1 DRPETHALL
10 AALGELHVH
19 GVPVTW
25 AQWFAGAGARRVDLP
40 TYAFQ
45 HQRYWP
51 EAAPRPQAAAESGDA
66 EFWAAVESGDLA
78 ALAGQLGADAV
89 DALTPALPVLT
100 TWRRSRDRDTALDGW
115 SYRIGWE
122 PVRPAPATGL
132 SGRWLVATVGGG
144 ADAGVVKTLVD
155 AGARVDSVTMPATAG
170 RRELGERLRRISEEG
185 WAGVLCV
192 LPRLDQPL
200 AHAPAVSAGTAGLLT
215 LTQALTD
222 TGLPGRVWALTRAA
236 LPVTA
241 GERGGDVWA
250 ALAWGLGRA
259 VALEQPDRWGGLVDL
274 PARADRSTRAALVAV
289 LADGTLDQ
297 VAVRRNGVFGRLL
310 LPAAPPAGAGWRPRG
325 TVLVTG
331 GTGALGRHVARWLL
345 ANGAA
350 EVVLASRR
358 GPDAPGAA

>member
-1 DRPETHALL
+1 MAAQRRDRSETAALL

-19 GVPVTW
+19 GVPLTW
-25 AQWFAGAGARRVDLP
+25 AQWFAGTGAARVDLP

-51 EAAPRPQAAAESGDA
+51 ESAPRPQAVPEHDA

-78 ALAGQLGADAV
+78 ALAGQLGGDAV
-89 DALTPALPVLT
+89 DALAPALPVLS
-100 TWRRSRDRDTALDGW
+100 TWRRSRDRGTALDGW

-122 PVRPAPATGL
+122 PVRPAPTSGL

-144 ADAGVVKTLVD
+144 ADAGVAKTLAE
-155 AGARVDSVTMPATAG
+155 AGARVDTVTVPSTLG
-170 RRELGERLRRISEEG
+170 RRELGERLRTISGEG

-192 LPRLDQPL
+192 LPRQDQPL
-200 AHAPAVSAGTAGLLT
+200 AHAPAVPAGTAGLLT

-222 TGLPGRVWALTRAA
+222 TGLPGRVWALSRAA

-241 GERGGDVWA
+241 GEPGGDVWA
-250 ALAWGLGRA
+250 ALTWGLGRA
-259 VALEQPDRWGGLVDL
+259 VALEQPDRWGGLIDL
-274 PARADRSTRAALVAV
+274 PARGDRGTRAALVAV

-297 VAVRRNGVFGRLL
+297 VAVRRNGVFGRRL
-310 LPAAPPAGAGWRPRG
+310 LPATPPTGAGWQPRG

-350 EVVLASRR
+350 EV
-358 GPDAPGAA
+358 